1 MQGCGWICARL
12 SETVPR
18 RMSVESLI
26 ETAVERRGQAHQ
38 EIETLHLAA
47 LVDRLRLELRE
58 RMPTSVTGIQIDDLV
73 RVVLLALPLLASK
86 RISQIAQEDEPQ
98 SAAERQAGNAAA
110 LWATLHLGDD
120 FGLGT
125 LVDSPA
131 VHELTRYAVEG
142 RRKRE

>member
-1 MQGCGWICARL
+1 
-12 SETVPR
+12 
-18 RMSVESLI
+18 MSVESLI

-86 RISQIAQEDEPQ
+86 RSSPIALENEPHL
-98 SAAERQAGNAAA
+98 AAQLAAQRQAGNAAA

-142 RRKRE
+142 RSKSE